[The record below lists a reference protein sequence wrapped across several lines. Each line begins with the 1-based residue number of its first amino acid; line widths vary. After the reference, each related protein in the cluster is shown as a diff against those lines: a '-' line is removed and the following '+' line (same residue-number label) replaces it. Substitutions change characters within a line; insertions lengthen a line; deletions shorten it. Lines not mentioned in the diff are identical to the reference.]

1 MFLLEDMKKKDCV
14 MKLYWVVTIW
24 AKWQIVIPKEIR
36 EKLNIWHWDTMAVL
50 LKDDKYVWLVKNEDI
65 NGIMEY
71 VSNINDKKEIC

>member
-1 MFLLEDMKKKDCV
+1 MKEKCCV

-36 EKLNIWHWDTMAVL
+36 EKLSIWPRDTMVVL

-65 NGIMEY
+65 NEIMEY